1 MLTISLYTCTCIIF
15 ILFWIH
21 VYVCVFLCCNLFFRL
36 DSQDNCKKAINGLD
50 GVSLLGMSHVYV
62 HVVLTTYNDKQ
73 SCYPCACIVIIY
85 FTVGASQPIKFK
97 FADAVF
103 KKSLTQV

>member
-1 MLTISLYTCTCIIF
+1 MYTY
-15 ILFWIH
+15 
-21 VYVCVFLCCNLFFRL
+21 VYFYVVICFFRL

-73 SCYPCACIVIIY
+73 SCYPCTCIVIIY
-85 FTVGASQPIKFK
+85 FTVRASQPIKFK

-103 KKSLTQV
+103 KKKFDTGIM